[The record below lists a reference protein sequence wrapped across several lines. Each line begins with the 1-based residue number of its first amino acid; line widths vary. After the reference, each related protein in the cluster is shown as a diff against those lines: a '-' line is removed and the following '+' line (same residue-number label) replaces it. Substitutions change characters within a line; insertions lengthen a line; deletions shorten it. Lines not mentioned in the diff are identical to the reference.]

1 MATSGSF
8 SGSIYSGHY
17 KLRVDWSASQDIANN
32 KSKITTTMYLERD
45 YSISISSRSD
55 NTTSIDGQSS
65 TYSSPSISGS
75 GSGTTKL
82 GSVSKTVT
90 HNADGTKSLTIS
102 SVFYIRATLDGT
114 YYEKIT
120 ASKTITLD
128 TIPRTSSVSGGTG
141 NIGGT
146 TTINISRASSSFTHK
161 LYYAFGSIGKTLI
174 ASNVGT
180 SYTWTIP
187 TSFYAQIPNAN
198 SGTGTI
204 YCETIYNGSVIGTTT
219 CSFTAKVINSNPT
232 FTASNISYQDTN
244 TTITAITGN
253 NQHIV
258 RNKSSLRVSFTGATA
273 HNSASISRYEITFN
287 GATQTKTGAST
298 IDYGTVN
305 LSANATVT
313 IKVTDSRGNTATA
326 SKTIT
331 ILDWVNPTA
340 AITLKR
346 LNNYEDTTYF
356 KVVGSI
362 SSVNSKNSIQ
372 SITYKYKKSTDSS
385 YSAQTTI
392 SNNTQY
398 TLTYA
403 KAHAWNFQI
412 VITDKFGSTTYNVV
426 LAKGM
431 PLMFID
437 SNKIS
442 VGINCFPAK
451 NNSFELNGKTIFDLI
466 YPVGSIYI
474 SANTTNPATL
484 FGGTWEQIKDR
495 FLLASGNSY
504 SNGSTGGNASINLQH
519 SHTSAKHSHS
529 SAKHSHGRGN
539 LIAGLNWQGG
549 ACFYQ
554 YDSAQKPTANYK
566 EKVSYTESEVSQSL
580 YGGVR
585 VIGNTGETTP
595 GNTGETTPGNTG
607 NALSTSQSILPPYL
621 TVCVWKRT
629 A

>member
-17 KLRVDWSASQDIANN
+17 TLRVDWSASQDIANN

-90 HNADGTKSLTIS
+90 HNADGTKSLKIS

-114 YYEKIT
+114 YYEKIS

-128 TIPRTSSVSGGTG
+128 TIPRTSSVSGGSG

-161 LYYAFGSIGKTLI
+161 LYYAFGNIGKTLI

-219 CSFTAKVINSNPT
+219 CSYTAKVINSNPT

-273 HNSASISRYEITFN
+273 HNSASISKYEITFN

-340 AITLKR
+340 VITLKR
-346 LNNYEDTTYF
+346 LNNYEDTTYL

-385 YSAQTTI
+385 YSSQTTI

-403 KAHAWNFQI
+403 KLYAWNFQI
-412 VITDKFGSTTYNVV
+412 VITDKFGSTTYNVT
-426 LAKGM
+426 LPKGM
-431 PLMFID
+431 PVMFID
-437 SNKIS
+437 SQKLS
-442 VGINCFPAK
+442 VGVNCFPTK
-451 NNSFELNGKTIFDLI
+451 SNSFELNGKTIFDLI

-474 SANTTNPATL
+474 SVNTTNPSSL
-484 FGGTWEQIKDR
+484 FGGTWEQLKDR
-495 FLLASGNSY
+495 FLLGAGSSY
-504 SNGSTGGNASINLQH
+504 SNGATGGEASHKL
-519 SHTSAKHSHS
+519 T
-529 SAKHSHGRGN
+529 
-539 LIAGLNWQGG
+539 
-549 ACFYQ
+549 
-554 YDSAQKPTANYK
+554 
-566 EKVSYTESEVSQSL
+566 
-580 YGGVR
+580 
-585 VIGNTGETTP
+585 TGELPAHTHGSKALTGSLWNVAVQSSGTGLSANGILSKGDSNSGNVGYATASKTGSGTTYTDVMNITATHEHASV
-595 GNTGETTPGNTG
+595 GSNTAHN
-607 NALSTSQSILPPYL
+607 NMPPYL
-621 TVCVWKRT
+621 VVCIWKRT